1 MPGPLSPE
9 QKAAMQK
16 GRITARKEREQA
28 LDVIQNNPQIT
39 NVKFWAGLLKKD
51 EELVAGIIK
60 TIDKAK
66 RAIKRAKIK
75 ALKAELAALEAD
87 K

>member
-9 QKAAMQK
+9 QKAAMQA
-16 GRITARKEREQA
+16 GRITARKAREQA
-28 LDVIQNNPQIT
+28 LDIIQNNPQIM
-39 NVKFWAGLLKKD
+39 NVKFWAALLKKD
-51 EELVAGIIK
+51 EELVADIIK

-75 ALKAELAALEAD
+75 ALKAQLAALEAEN
-87 K
+87 